1 MSWLRTAMNKA
12 AEVGGKNNLT
22 RTVKNYAGTVVQHAN
37 QAVVEGAKIF
47 QDRIS
52 VRNPTSFKLAVRRL
66 EEVALSVRGMERV
79 QALRRWLVAIREI
92 DKDRKSSVQ
101 IGERNNEQ
109 VHISDDGSA
118 SPRKASLVLFYDP
131 DNGDEPMNF
140 HDVFLHSQALENIAT
155 SMILEAPSDDEVS
168 LLLGLFEL
176 CLIGGKEVHNA
187 IISCMQD
194 LAKAF
199 SIYQEEVLVKRD
211 ELLYFARAA
220 ITGLKLN
227 AELSRIDGEVLN
239 LKHQLMENK
248 LVDSGMDDLPNV
260 PQRKSNEVS
269 PSTLEDLRKSQ
280 EAIRTNSR
288 LQFLLERKKVIIHN
302 GDSKEMHA
310 QKVDKLTLLA
320 ESLAIS
326 TTKAEKQIADN
337 RHQKEEALNYRVAK
351 SHEVEQIE
359 KELATEIQGLEKK
372 RAELEAELKN
382 VNAALAAAKGR
393 RINIQEE
400 REQFDEANVQIIS
413 HLKLKE
419 DELVRSVAALKTE
432 GSVVNAWTNFLEDAW
447 RLQSSQIEQS
457 EHAVEDALEEV
468 NRQFLQFVISNLS
481 IYKKDLQLLLEEIK
495 GCIKAL
501 NDLSNKRS
509 QVDDSNDSEA
519 SEFFQQRRKVEENYL
534 TVESQAIAILST
546 VDGMKA
552 EFYAHDG
559 SNFRNTE
566 EAGKVVESF
575 GWVDQIRQEF
585 EAIQRPTLELEPV
598 TPKENNASSEDKPLE
613 HLKEEHES
621 FHPVEST
628 EQFPRSANEDDE
640 GVKSSGT
647 LDAEAELA
655 KLESEF
661 GKTGGRYSS
670 QEISAWEFDELEKE
684 LRSSLSKDV

>member
-1 MSWLRTAMNKA
+1 MNKA

-22 RTVKNYAGTVVQHAN
+22 RTVKNYAGTVVQHAG
-37 QAVVEGAKIF
+37 QAVVEGAKLF
-47 QDRIS
+47 QDRKS
-52 VRNPTSFKLAVRRL
+52 GRNQHSFKLAVRRL

-79 QALRRWLVAIREI
+79 QALRRWLVAIKEI
-92 DKDRKSSVQ
+92 DKDSKSSVHTGQ
-101 IGERNNEQ
+101 RNNEQ

-118 SPRKASLVLFYDP
+118 SPRKASMVLFYDP

-140 HDVFLHSQALENIAT
+140 RDVFLYSQALENIAT

-168 LLLGLFEL
+168 LLLELFEL

-199 SIYQEEVLVKRD
+199 SSYQEEVLMKRD
-211 ELLYFARAA
+211 ELLHFARAA
-220 ITGLKLN
+220 VTGLKLN
-227 AELSRIDGEVLN
+227 AELSRIDAEVTD
-239 LKHQLMENK
+239 LKHQLVENK
-248 LVDSGMDDLPNV
+248 LVDSGADDLSNI
-260 PQRKSNEVS
+260 PQRKSDEVS
-269 PSTLEDLRKSQ
+269 PTTIEDLKQSQ
-280 EAIRTNSR
+280 EAIRISSR
-288 LQFLLERKKVIIHN
+288 LQFLLERKKVILHN
-302 GDSKEMHA
+302 GDSKEMHV

-326 TTKAEKQIADN
+326 TTKAEKQIAEN

-359 KELATEIQGLEKK
+359 KDLATEIQGLEKK
-372 RAELEAELKN
+372 QADLEAELKN
-382 VNAALAAAKGR
+382 VNAALATANRR

-419 DELVRSVAALKTE
+419 DELVRSVAAHKTE
-432 GSVVNAWTNFLEDAW
+432 ASVVNAWTNFLEDTW
-447 RLQSSQIEQS
+447 RLQSSQIKRS

-468 NRQFLQFVISNLS
+468 SRQFLQFVISNLS
-481 IYKKDLQLLLEEIK
+481 TYKKDLRLLLEQIK
-495 GCIKAL
+495 ACIKSV

-509 QVDDSNDSEA
+509 QVDESNDTEA
-519 SEFFQQRRKVEENYL
+519 SEIFQERRKVEENYL
-534 TVESQAIAILST
+534 TLESQAIAIFST

-559 SNFRNTE
+559 SNFRNAE
-566 EAGKVVESF
+566 EVGKVAESF
-575 GWVDQIRQEF
+575 GWIDQIRQEF
-585 EAIQRPTLELEPV
+585 EAIQRPILEMEPV
-598 TPKENNASSEDKPLE
+598 TPKENNASFEDKSLE
-613 HLKEEHES
+613 HLKEKQETSHSLEN
-621 FHPVEST
+621 T
-628 EQFPRSANEDDE
+628 EQLSRSAIEYD
-640 GVKSSGT
+640 GPVKSSDI
-647 LDAEAELA
+647 LDPEAELA

-661 GKTGGRYSS
+661 GKTGERFSS

-684 LRSSLSKDV
+684 FRSSLSKDV

>member
-1 MSWLRTAMNKA
+1 MNRA

-52 VRNPTSFKLAVRRL
+52 VRNPNSFKLAVRRL

-92 DKDRKSSVQ
+92 DKDRKSSVH

-118 SPRKASLVLFYDP
+118 SPRKASLVIFYDP

-199 SIYQEEVLVKRD
+199 SSYQEEVLVKRD

-227 AELSRIDGEVLN
+227 AELSRIDGEVLD
-239 LKHQLMENK
+239 LKRQLMENK
-248 LVDSGMDDLPNV
+248 LVDSGRDDLSNV

-269 PSTLEDLRKSQ
+269 PSTLEDLKKSQ
-280 EAIRTNSR
+280 EAIRISSR

-337 RHQKEEALNYRVAK
+337 RHQKEETLNYRVAK

-382 VNAALAAAKGR
+382 VNAALAVAKGR

-432 GSVVNAWTNFLEDAW
+432 GSVVNAWTNFLEDTW

-457 EHAVEDALEEV
+457 EHSVEDAMEEV

-481 IYKKDLQLLLEEIK
+481 TYKEDLQLLLEQIK

-501 NDLSNKRS
+501 NDLSNERS
-509 QVDDSNDSEA
+509 QVDESNDSEA

-534 TVESQAIAILST
+534 TLESQAIAILST

-559 SNFRNTE
+559 SNFRNAE

-575 GWVDQIRQEF
+575 GWVDQIRQEL
-585 EAIQRPTLELEPV
+585 ETIQRPTLELEPV
-598 TPKENNASSEDKPLE
+598 TPKENNPSSEGKTLE
-613 HLKEEHES
+613 HLKEKHES
-621 FHPVEST
+621 FHPVEGT
-628 EQFPRSANEDDE
+628 EQLPRSANEYD
-640 GVKSSGT
+640 GAVKSSGI

-670 QEISAWEFDELEKE
+670 EEISAWEFDELEKE
-684 LRSSLSKDV
+684 FRSSLSKDV

>member
-1 MSWLRTAMNKA
+1 MNKA
-12 AEVGGKNNLT
+12 AEVGGKNNLS
-22 RTVKNYAGTVVQHAN
+22 RTVKNYAGTVVQHAG
-37 QAVVEGAKIF
+37 QAVVGGAKLF

-52 VRNPTSFKLAVRRL
+52 VRNPNSFKLAVRRL

-79 QALRRWLVAIREI
+79 QALRRWLVAIKEI
-92 DKDRKSSVQ
+92 DKDLKSSVH

-109 VHISDDGSA
+109 VHTSDDGNA

-131 DNGDEPMNF
+131 DSGDEPMNF
-140 HDVFLHSQALENIAT
+140 RDVFLQSQALENIAT

-199 SIYQEEVLVKRD
+199 SSYQEEVLMKRD
-211 ELLYFARAA
+211 ELLHFARAA

-227 AELSRIDGEVLN
+227 AELSRIDVEILD

-248 LVDSGMDDLPNV
+248 LVDSGRDDLPDV
-260 PQRKSNEVS
+260 HQRKSDEVS
-269 PSTLEDLRKSQ
+269 PDTIEDLKKSQ
-280 EAIRTNSR
+280 EAIRISSR

-310 QKVDKLTLLA
+310 QKVDKLTLIA

-326 TTKAEKQIADN
+326 TTKAEKQISDN

-351 SHEVEQIE
+351 SQEVEQIE

-372 RAELEAELKN
+372 RAELEAELKS
-382 VNAALAAAKGR
+382 VNAALVAANGR

-419 DELVRSVAALKTE
+419 EELVRSVAARKTE
-432 GSVVNAWTNFLEDAW
+432 ASVVNSWTNFLEDTW
-447 RLQSSQIEQS
+447 RLQSTQIKQS

-468 NRQFLQFVISNLS
+468 NQQFLQFVISNLS
-481 IYKKDLQLLLEEIK
+481 TYKKDLHLLLEQIK
-495 GCIKAL
+495 ACIKSI

-509 QVDDSNDSEA
+509 QVDESNDPEA
-519 SEFFQQRRKVEENYL
+519 SEVFQERRKVEENYL
-534 TVESQAIAILST
+534 TLESQAIAIFST
-546 VDGMKA
+546 VDSMKD

-559 SNFRNTE
+559 SKFRNAE
-566 EAGKVVESF
+566 EGGKVVESF
-575 GWVDQIRQEF
+575 GWIDQIRQEF
-585 EAIQRPTLELEPV
+585 EAIQRPTLELEPA
-598 TPKENNASSEDKPLE
+598 TPKENIASSEDKPLE
-613 HLKEEHES
+613 HLKEKHES

-628 EQFPRSANEDDE
+628 EQLSRSANEYDGAVE
-640 GVKSSGT
+640 SSGI
-647 LDAEAELA
+647 LDPEAELA

-661 GKTGGRYSS
+661 GKTGEMYSS

-684 LRSSLSKDV
+684 LRSSLNKDV